1 MARMTPTER
10 REAIVAAT
18 LSVILDKGLAATTVR
33 DIAERMGTSS
43 GLIHHYFPSMDDV
56 LAEAF
61 DVAAT
66 ADLELTREAVRSGT
80 TPLARL
86 QLFFASY
93 TRADED
99 WSFQL
104 WLDAWAEAGRRPA
117 VQATS
122 RRVNIAWQELL
133 AEIITQGVTTGEFI
147 CPHPG
152 DAAWRILSLLDGL
165 ALQAVAHHDLID
177 RASVTAWSM
186 ELAERELG
194 LDGQLRAG
202 EPQRRPGAATIGGAS
217 FPA

>member
-1 MARMTPTER
+1 MARMTPAER

-18 LSVILDKGLAATTVR
+18 LAVILEKGLAATTVR

-66 ADLELTREAVRSGT
+66 ADLELTREAVQSGD
-80 TPLARL
+80 TPLVQLR
-86 QLFFASY
+86 LFFASY

-104 WLDAWAEAGRRPA
+104 WLDAWAEASRRPA
-117 VQATS
+117 VQASS

-133 AEIITQGVTTGEFI
+133 ADVIRRGVAAGDFACAE
-147 CPHPG
+147 PG

-165 ALQAVAHHDLID
+165 ALQSVAHRDLID
-177 RASVTAWSM
+177 RASVTSWSM
-186 ELAERELG
+186 ALAEAELG
-194 LDGQLRAG
+194 LSGALTA
-202 EPQRRPGAATIGGAS
+202 PQVALDHL
-217 FPA
+217 

>member
-1 MARMTPTER
+1 MARMTAAER

-18 LSVILDKGLAATTVR
+18 LAVILDKGLAATTVR
-33 DIAERMGTSS
+33 DVAERMGTSS

-56 LAEAF
+56 LAQAF

-66 ADLELTREAVRSGT
+66 ADLETTRRAVGAGH
-80 TPLARL
+80 TPTDQLR
-86 QLFFASY
+86 LFFASY
-93 TRADED
+93 TRADQD

-133 AEIITQGVTTGEFI
+133 DDIISRGVHTGEFA
-147 CPHPG
+147 CARPG

-165 ALQAVAHHDLID
+165 ALQSVAHRNLID
-177 RASVTAWSM
+177 RESVIAWSM
-186 ELAERELG
+186 SLAERELG
-194 LDGQLRAG
+194 LTEKLGPTDHAPIDAPPPSLR
-202 EPQRRPGAATIGGAS
+202 P
-217 FPA
+217 

>member
-1 MARMTPTER
+1 MTPVER
-10 REAIVAAT
+10 RDAIVAAT
-18 LSVILDKGLAATTVR
+18 LAVILEKGLAATTVR

-66 ADLELTREAVRSGT
+66 ADLELTREAVSSGS
-80 TPLARL
+80 TPLAQLR
-86 QLFFASY
+86 LFFASY

-104 WLDAWAEAGRRPA
+104 WLDAWAEASRRPA
-117 VQATS
+117 VQETS

-133 AEIITQGVTTGEFI
+133 AEIITRGVVAGEFT

-165 ALQAVAHHDLID
+165 ALQSVAHRDLID

-186 ELAERELG
+186 ALAERELG
-194 LDGQLRAG
+194 VVGALLTDV
-202 EPQRRPGAATIGGAS
+202 RPRQPHQPAHGGAS